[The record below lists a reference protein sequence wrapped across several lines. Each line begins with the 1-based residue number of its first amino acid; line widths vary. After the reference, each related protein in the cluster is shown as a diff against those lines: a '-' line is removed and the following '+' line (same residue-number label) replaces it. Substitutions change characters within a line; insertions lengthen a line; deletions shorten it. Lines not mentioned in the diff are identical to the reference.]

1 MARKEIGMKV
11 LFSQSVCSC
20 QVCKDMC
27 KNPCIPVPEEAEKLI
42 QAGYGS
48 RLTNRLVFDSRTYE
62 DVEILVP
69 ANPGFEG
76 CTFRTL
82 DGLCELHSL
91 DLKPLEGRLANHN
104 TPSGY
109 GLNEY
114 VKSRWNCDLGR
125 EIVTKWKELVN
136 HEHSSTLTPKSR

>member
-1 MARKEIGMKV
+1 MKV
-11 LFSQSVCSC
+11 LFSHSVCSC

-42 QAGYGS
+42 QSGYGA

-69 ANPGFEG
+69 SNPGSEGLIDAPFEAG
-76 CTFRTL
+76 KSCTFRTL

-91 DLKPLEGRLANHN
+91 DLKPLEGRLANHSM
-104 TPSGY
+104 PSGY
-109 GLNEY
+109 NLNEY
-114 VKSRWNCDLGR
+114 VKSRWNCDLGK
-125 EIVTKWKELVN
+125 EIVRKWKEENANL
-136 HEHSSTLTPKSR
+136 